1 MSDAESTQLCTR
13 HVADR
18 NYYAVC
24 RYILSPTYARYR
36 TRQIK
41 GLLSDVPDEFDTLHT
56 ITDLVNACAKPSRLG
71 ERIDAS
77 AQLVNALT
85 EIVGPD
91 VDAAA
96 VQR

>member
-1 MSDAESTQLCTR
+1 MLDAESTQLCNR

-24 RYILSPTYARYR
+24 RYVLSPTYARYR
-36 TRQIK
+36 TRRIE
-41 GLLSDVPDEFDTLHT
+41 GLLTGVPDEFDSLHS
-56 ITDLVNACAKPSRLG
+56 INELVNACAKPSRPG
-71 ERIDAS
+71 ERFDAA

-85 EIVGPD
+85 EIVRPEVD
-91 VDAAA
+91 VAA

>member
-1 MSDAESTQLCTR
+1 MSNAESAQLCNR

-41 GLLSDVPDEFDTLHT
+41 GLLADVPDEYDSLHS
-56 ITDLVNACAKPSRLG
+56 INELVNACAKPSRPG
-71 ERIDAS
+71 ERFDAA